1 MFENIVVQPNF
12 SHFFLQKL
20 LGKFSSLSD
29 LQSLD
34 EELFRNLMFLKT
46 FHGDA
51 RDLML
56 SFSITEDVL
65 GVQSDV
71 DLCPNGSELEVT
83 SNNKLRYVYQMA
95 NYRLNT
101 KIKKQCDAFLRG
113 VIHSHFQDREIR
125 LILVKTKPTK
135 TGDPSV
141 VLDTLLPS
149 QFLERKYMKRK
160 DRKHCVSSLPINFLT
175 SRSI

>member
-113 VIHSHFQDREIR
+113 ASFIFFFVVVFGTRVSTI
-125 LILVKTKPTK
+125 PTN
-135 TGDPSV
+135 V
-141 VLDTLLPS
+141 
-149 QFLERKYMKRK
+149 FLTFLNLSS
-160 DRKHCVSSLPINFLT
+160 SSLSLSPPPVPCPPQE
-175 SRSI
+175 